1 MVALPSACEE
11 RIGAPQNHWR
21 FVVSDKRTLSMPLA
35 PEAEKDIVTSHG
47 RRLRLRPIGP
57 DDDDELI
64 EMGRRSAPEDLRL
77 RFFRAVR
84 PEPGPLVTM
93 LTDFDHTHHRVA
105 GAYDPKLPRGPRELL
120 GGVRLIWKPDLSSG
134 EFAIMV
140 RSDLKRHGLG
150 RCLMAEMLSWAVD
163 LGLARVDGDVLREN
177 TAMLRLLRACGG
189 SILPMGSDPGVISVT
204 FDPPKRI

>member
-1 MVALPSACEE
+1 MLAE
-11 RIGAPQNHWR
+11 RIPA
-21 FVVSDKRTLSMPLA
+21 MPLA
-35 PEAEKDIVTSHG
+35 PEAEKDIVTSRG

-57 DDDDELI
+57 DDDDEVI
-64 EMGRRSAPEDLRL
+64 EMGRRSTPEDLRL
-77 RFFRAVR
+77 RFFGPIR

-93 LTDFDHTHHRVA
+93 LTDFDHAHHRVA
-105 GAYDPKLPRGPRELL
+105 GAYDPKLPRGPHELL
-120 GGVRLIWKPDLSSG
+120 GGVRLIWKPDLSRG

-150 RCLMAEMLSWAVD
+150 RSLMAEMLGWAVD

-177 TAMLRLLRACGG
+177 TAMLRLVRSCGG
-189 SILPMGSDPGVISVT
+189 AILPMGPDPGVVNVT

>member
-1 MVALPSACEE
+1 M
-11 RIGAPQNHWR
+11 H
-21 FVVSDKRTLSMPLA
+21 LA
-35 PEAEKDIVTSHG
+35 PEAEKDIVTSKG
-47 RRLRLRPIGP
+47 RHLRLRPIWA

-64 EMGRRSAPEDLRL
+64 ELGRRSTPEDLRL
-77 RFFRAVR
+77 RFFTPIR

-93 LTDFDHTHHRVA
+93 LTTFDHSHHRVA
-105 GAYDPKLPRGPRELL
+105 GAYDPMLPRGPQELL
-120 GGVRLIWKPDLSSG
+120 GGVRLVWKPDLSSG

-150 RCLMAEMLSWAVD
+150 RCLMAEMLGWAVD

-177 TAMLRLLRACGG
+177 TAMLGLVRSCGG
-189 SILPMGSDPGVISVT
+189 DILHKGSDPGTINVT